1 MACDLATLATA
12 DTGDPE
18 QMMLL
23 IDQCTKAV
31 TDPKLWFWALVLTIA
46 CGAVGAW
53 IGKHKNAVKRDAL
66 LGAALGPIGWII
78 SLCLPARS
86 NPPPKKSK
94 RNCPAC
100 RKEID
105 PGDAHCRHCGA
116 KLSAG

>member
-1 MACDLATLATA
+1 MSCDLSALTSL
-12 DTGDPE
+12 DP
-18 QMMLL
+18 
-23 IDQCTKAV
+23 
-31 TDPKLWFWALVLTIA
+31 TDPDQANQLLQECTAAATDPTLWFWTIA
-46 CGAVGAW
+46 FTVIGAVVGAW
-53 IGKHKNAVKRDAL
+53 IGKRKNAVVRDAI